1 MFNLYE
7 DSLTS
12 NYRRMECDGFLFVEY
27 TCIPDSAETYS
38 LWSPYAH
45 LVYVTS
51 GTKTWITPDGEFP
64 ASKGDAVYCKKGA
77 CIMKNF
83 YESDFCALIFFFPKT
98 FIHEVVFE
106 YQINHTII
114 NEEKSDD
121 FHVLQMNIDNN
132 LKLFFETVANFLS
145 QDFLPSK
152 HLLKLKFK
160 ELVLQIL
167 TTDYNTPLKK
177 YFLSTLKESKE
188 NIELVMRKNLLFNL
202 AVEDYANL
210 CNRSLSAFKRDF
222 KQTFGM
228 PPLKWLIEER
238 LKYAKTRLLTTE
250 ENINDIAFHSGFEST
265 SHFIRSF
272 KKHYG
277 LPPLRFRL
285 QSTIT

>member
-7 DSLTS
+7 DSLNS
-12 NYRRMECDGFLFVEY
+12 NYRRIECDGLLFVEY
-27 TCIPDSAETYS
+27 TCIPDSKEIYS

-51 GTKTWITPDGEFP
+51 GTKTWITPEGEFP
-64 ASKGDAVYCKKGA
+64 TSQGDAVYCKKGA

-106 YQINHTII
+106 YQIDLTRIS
-114 NEEKSDD
+114 EEGTVD
-121 FHVLQMNIDNN
+121 FHVLPINIDVN
-132 LKLFFETVANFLS
+132 LKLFFETVATYFS
-145 QDFLPSK
+145 QDLSPSV

-188 NIELVMRKNLLFNL
+188 NIESVMRKNLLFNL
-202 AVEDYANL
+202 SIEDYARL
-210 CNRSLSAFKRDF
+210 CNRSLSSFKRDF
-222 KQTFGM
+222 KQTFGV
-228 PPLKWLIEER
+228 PPLQWLIEER

-265 SHFIRSF
+265 PHFIRSF

-277 LPPLRFRL
+277 LPPMRFRL
-285 QSTIT
+285 QSVGN

>member
-7 DSLTS
+7 DSLNN
-12 NYRRMECDGFLFVEY
+12 NYRRIECDGLLFVEY
-27 TCIPDSAETYS
+27 TCIPDSKEIYS

-51 GTKTWITPDGEFP
+51 GTKTWITPEGEFP
-64 ASKGDAVYCKKGA
+64 TSQGDAVYCKKGA

-106 YQINHTII
+106 YQINLTRIS
-114 NEEKSDD
+114 EEGTVD
-121 FHVLQMNIDNN
+121 FHVLPINIDIN
-132 LKLFFETVANFLS
+132 LKLFFETVATYFS
-145 QDFLPSK
+145 QDLSPSV

-167 TTDYNTPLKK
+167 TTDYNTPLKR

-188 NIELVMRKNLLFNL
+188 NIESVMRKNLLFNL
-202 AVEDYANL
+202 SVEDYARL
-210 CNRSLSAFKRDF
+210 CNRSLSSFKRDF
-222 KQTFGM
+222 KQTFGV
-228 PPLKWLIEER
+228 PPLQWLIEER

-265 SHFIRSF
+265 PHFIRSF

-285 QSTIT
+285 QSVGT

>member
-7 DSLTS
+7 DSLTN
-12 NYRRMECDGFLFVEY
+12 NYRRIECDGLLFVEY
-27 TCIPDSAETYS
+27 TCIPDSKEIYS

-64 ASKGDAVYCKKGA
+64 TAQGDAVYCKKGA

-106 YQINHTII
+106 YQIDLARIS
-114 NEEKSDD
+114 EERPND
-121 FHVLQMNIDNN
+121 FHVLPIHIDIN
-132 LKLFFETVANFLS
+132 LKLFFETVATYFS
-145 QDFLPSK
+145 QDLSPSV

-188 NIELVMRKNLLFNL
+188 NIESVMRKNLLFNL
-202 AVEDYANL
+202 AVEDYAKL
-210 CNRSLSAFKRDF
+210 CNRSLSSFKRDF
-222 KQTFGM
+222 KQTFGI
-228 PPLKWLIEER
+228 PPHQWLMEER
-238 LKYAKTRLLTTE
+238 LKYAKTRLLSTE

-265 SHFIRSF
+265 PHFIRSF
-272 KKHYG
+272 KKHFG
-277 LPPLRFRL
+277 LPPLRFRRQL
-285 QSTIT
+285 ITS